1 MNVETYCFV
10 HSFKT
15 FYLYRTDLI
24 MKRALEIE
32 SESLLM
38 QKELDKVLIDALA
51 RNPSRL
57 SFETTYDHIN
67 MFDWFK
73 TLLPDWTIVIPDKS
87 CSVYALS
94 KWPKKVTRKD
104 VKAWLEEKQ
113 YENPNDLIDGACEPL
128 AYYLSSSISE
138 FHLNRKIDLDT
149 IAQQKRFVF
158 SAYKQIK
165 SGLEQL
171 QPRVAAD
178 LIFGEYIK
186 QNSPSPQFWPE
197 ISEGNFNHF
206 LFGHPLAKERIREV
220 IASGGS
226 TKIIPLYV
234 LCYLFDKNELSNS
247 QLKSTKLESAQYS
260 LHAVGLVIDSSL
272 KTIIVADPNGGL
284 KGGFNM
290 EFLSMPLTKLESK
303 PTTSLSRYD
312 RDQVGT
318 EQKDTNNTKGKT
330 ASGKLARR

>member
-1 MNVETYCFV
+1 
-10 HSFKT
+10 
-15 FYLYRTDLI
+15 

-38 QKELDKVLIDALA
+38 QKDLDKVLIDALA
-51 RNPSRL
+51 RKPSRL

-87 CSVYALS
+87 CSVHALS
-94 KWPKKVTRKD
+94 KWPKKVPRKD
-104 VKAWLEEKQ
+104 VKAWLEENK

-128 AYYLSSSISE
+128 AYYLSSLISE
-138 FHLNRKIDLDT
+138 FHLNTKMDLDT

-158 SAYKQIK
+158 SAYKQTK
-165 SGLEQL
+165 SGLEKL
-171 QPRVAAD
+171 QSRVAAE

-186 QNSPSPQFWPE
+186 QNSPSPEFWAE
-197 ISEGNFNHF
+197 ISEGTFNHF

-234 LCYLFDKNELSNS
+234 LCYLFDRNELSNS
-247 QLKSTKLESAQYS
+247 QLKSTKVETAQYS
-260 LHAVGLVIDSSL
+260 LHAVGLVINSSI

-284 KGGFNM
+284 KEGSNI
-290 EFLSMPLTKLESK
+290 EFLSMPLTKLENE
-303 PTTSLSRYD
+303 PTTSVSRYD
-312 RDQVGT
+312 RDQVDK
-318 EQKDTNNTKGKT
+318 EQKDANNAKSKT